1 MKPSRNR
8 FPIAAILAAS
18 FAVTATASEYYVAT
32 GGVDAAG
39 RGSEASPFQTIQYAI
54 DQATRGDTIWVKPGI
69 YDQGGAMN
77 TVSGS
82 THMNRV
88 LLTKM
93 VHLKSTDGAAVTHIV
108 GAPDPTTGGIGP
120 NAVRCMASSNID
132 VSRNSTI
139 TGFTLRDGYGD
150 TANHRAGGFLQQTG
164 QRDIYFS
171 DCVVSNCASFTHG
184 GARGGTW
191 ARCLF
196 TGNTVT
202 THGTGTGGLA
212 QSAAAVGSA
221 NLIHCVVIGNGDND
235 NDFALAQDYLVNC
248 TVVCNRGRPAPN
260 NGDVKCYFYNC
271 VVCGHCLASN
281 PTIGNMQ
288 TVNQFTSTVTSGY
301 PVFSPL
307 EGDFRLVSGSAACS
321 AGDTS
326 YLSSP
331 ASIAPNSTYGKFN
344 VVAGMAETDFAGNSI
359 DLSAASVHA
368 GAVQEIVA
376 AEGGVL
382 YLYGPLSCNGFSVPA
397 GTPTYVQSSNRL
409 AQWPVVFGTNVA
421 TGATTNYLRFVKRNG
436 SAIQIFPDADGS
448 LLMMAPVKDGVA
460 STNEPVYS
468 KALWVNPETGSDS
481 NDGSEAT
488 PFATIQRAV
497 DAGGSETVVF
507 LAPGLYDQG
516 GVAAPDASTVPYA
529 NTRVWVTN
537 ENVRIVGT
545 AGAERT
551 IIAGAPCP
559 VTHGLGDGAWRC
571 VGGTKT
577 TVFVGVTLSNGW
589 TRATEP
595 DTDPSNIGAAVY
607 ATGSIFLKNGIVTD
621 CHGHGDVFNKAYAYR
636 CRVFGNSSAR
646 DRIFGGEAGRIVC
659 SWIGPNTTGRNSDY
673 YGYVG
678 ERIYAFFST
687 IVATNDTQGTFA
699 VTTWLYNCV
708 VSGGRQVKPSTGSK
722 GNLFWQSASGDYG
735 TTGLSASPK
744 LDADKLHV
752 RETSSALTA
761 GVAPTVAG
769 FDQQEVFS
777 FQWANYSS
785 TDIEGNPIRFNA
797 NGTAMAGCS
806 QVPMEVEELTTLF
819 IR

>member
-8 FPIAAILAAS
+8 FPIAAVLAAS

-32 GGVDAAG
+32 DGVDAAG
-39 RGSEASPFQTIQYAI
+39 RGSEASPFHTIQYAI
-54 DQATRGDTIWVKPGI
+54 DQAARGDTIWVKPGI
-69 YDQGGAMN
+69 YDQGGAVN

-120 NAVRCMASSNID
+120 NAVRCMASENID
-132 VSRNSTI
+132 NSRNSTI

-171 DCVVSNCASFTHG
+171 DCVVSNCVSFTHG

-196 TGNTVT
+196 IGNTVT

-221 NLIHCVVIGNGDND
+221 NLIHCVVIGNGDSD
-235 NDFALAQDYLVNC
+235 NDFALAQDYLINC
-248 TVVCNRGRPAPN
+248 TVICNRGRPAPN
-260 NGDVKCYFYNC
+260 NSDVKCYFYNT
-271 VVCGHCLASN
+271 VVCGNELANQQS
-281 PTIGNMQ
+281 
-288 TVNQFTSTVTSGY
+288 VNTYNRCVTGGY

-307 EGDFRLVSGSAACS
+307 EGDFRLVSGSEACS

-331 ASIAPNSTYGKFN
+331 ASIAPNLTYGKFN
-344 VVAGMAETDFAGNSI
+344 VVAGMAGTDFAGNAI

-368 GAVQEIVA
+368 GAVQETVA

-382 YLYGPLSCNGFSVPA
+382 YLYGPLSCDGVSVPD
-397 GTPTYVQSSNRL
+397 GMPTYLQATNRL
-409 AQWPVVFGTNVA
+409 AQWPVVFSASRTS
-421 TGATTNYLRFVKRNG
+421 GAVTTYLRRITRTSG
-436 SAIQIFPDADGS
+436 GTLQINPTAENAFQ
-448 LLMMAPVKDGVA
+448 MMAPIKDGVA
-460 STNEPVYS
+460 STNAPIYC
-468 KALWVNPETGSDS
+468 KARWVNPATGSDS
-481 NDGSEAT
+481 NDGSEAA
-488 PFATIQRAV
+488 PFATIQKAV
-497 DAGGSETVVF
+497 DAGGSDTVIF
-507 LAPGLYDQG
+507 LAPGLYNEG
-516 GVAAPDASTVPYA
+516 GVTAPDASTAPYA

-537 ENVRIVGT
+537 ANVRIVGT

-551 IIAGAPCP
+551 IIVGAPDP
-559 VTHGLGDGAWRC
+559 VTGGLGDGAWRC
-571 VGGTKT
+571 IGCNKSEV
-577 TVFVGVTLSNGW
+577 VFSGVTLSNGW
-589 TRATEP
+589 TRATATES
-595 DTDPSNIGAAVY
+595 DAANAGAAAY
-607 ATGSIFLKNGIVTD
+607 ATGAVFLTDGVVTD

-659 SWIGPNTTGRNSDY
+659 SWIGPNSTERNSDY
-673 YGYVG
+673 YGYIG
-678 ERIYAFFST
+678 ERIYTFFST
-687 IVATNDTQGTFA
+687 LVATNDTQGTFA

-708 VSGGRQVKPSTGSK
+708 VSGGRQVKPNTGSK
-722 GNLFWQSASGDYG
+722 GNLFWQGGGGDYG
-735 TTGLSASPK
+735 TTGISASPK

-806 QVPMEVEELTTLF
+806 QVPLEVEEFTTLF